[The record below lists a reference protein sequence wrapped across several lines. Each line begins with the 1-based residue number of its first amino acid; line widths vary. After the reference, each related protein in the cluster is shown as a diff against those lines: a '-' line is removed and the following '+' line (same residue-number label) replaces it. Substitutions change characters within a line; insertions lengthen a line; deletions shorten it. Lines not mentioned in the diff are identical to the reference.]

1 MKYNYTKIT
10 LWANLAFI
18 LVMTLLLGLMPG
30 GIYEPGFSIMELLL
44 GHLVGLLIVLCFF
57 GAPMVAAQVCAWELH
72 IHPGSRRHSLTW
84 ILALLQ
90 APMSVALYMVVE
102 LFLKLLNALDKVS
115 APVWVDKAINAEEL
129 YAKLGFGGLILYSI
143 GLVIAC
149 EFCRYK
155 FEDKVFI
162 VILMGWQVIVWT
174 MQLLMTLGWLR
185 S

>member
-1 MKYNYTKIT
+1 MIHNYPKFT
-10 LWANLAFI
+10 LWVNLAFI

-102 LFLKLLNALDKVS
+102 LFLKLLNVLDKGS
-115 APVWVDKAINAEEL
+115 SPAWVNKAINAEEL
-129 YAKLGFGGLILYSI
+129 YAKLGFGCLILYSI

-149 EFCRYK
+149 VFCRYK

-174 MQLLMTLGWLR
+174 LQLLMTLGWLR
-185 S
+185 D

>member
-1 MKYNYTKIT
+1 
-10 LWANLAFI
+10 
-18 LVMTLLLGLMPG
+18 
-30 GIYEPGFSIMELLL
+30 
-44 GHLVGLLIVLCFF
+44 
-57 GAPMVAAQVCAWELH
+57 
-72 IHPGSRRHSLTW
+72 
-84 ILALLQ
+84 
-90 APMSVALYMVVE
+90 MSVALYMVVE

-115 APVWVDKAINAEEL
+115 APVWVDKAIKAEEL

-149 EFCRYK
+149 VFCRYK
-155 FEDKVFI
+155 FENKVFI